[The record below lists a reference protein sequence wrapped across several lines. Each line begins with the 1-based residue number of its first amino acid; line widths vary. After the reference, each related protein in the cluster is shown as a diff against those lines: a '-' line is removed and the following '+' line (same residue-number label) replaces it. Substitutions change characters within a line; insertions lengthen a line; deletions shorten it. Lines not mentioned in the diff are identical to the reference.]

1 MSGSSRASN
10 MYELT
15 TLGNGLRILT
25 VPISYVQSAAVGFF
39 VGVGS
44 RYECEALAGAS
55 HFVEHML
62 FKGTPR
68 RPSAL
73 HIAEAIEGKGGIF
86 NANTG
91 LETTVFWAKVS
102 AAHLPEALDVL
113 SDMFLHAKFDPD
125 DIEKERAVISEE
137 ISYALDAP
145 DSLSQAIANQL
156 QWPNHPLGREIA
168 GTRQSIA
175 ALGRPELLAHMA
187 DHYRPSEIVLG
198 MAGRVDHAGA
208 VAWAQS
214 NLGNWESGPPLT
226 FEPAPPNHHGPNLH
240 VEFKD
245 TGQAHL
251 CFSFEGLSRTDPDR
265 FVLRLLNMILGE
277 GMRSRLFQ
285 QVRERLG
292 LAYCVDS
299 FASTL
304 HDTGTVGI
312 YAGVAAERASETIHA
327 ILCELDRLR
336 QEPVPED
343 ELTKARDFV
352 RGRLTLSLEDSLT
365 MAAWYARQELLGPA
379 VLDPE
384 DVLARFEAI
393 EVSDV
398 QRVAQTLFHPERLN
412 LAMVGA
418 FIDDGD
424 RFRKDVYF

>member
-1 MSGSSRASN
+1 MSGGSKARN

-15 TLGNGLRILT
+15 TLDNGLRILT
-25 VPISYVQSAAVGFF
+25 VPISHVQSATVGFF

-55 HFVEHML
+55 HFVEHIL
-62 FKGTPR
+62 FKGTPS

-73 HIAEAIEGKGGIF
+73 DIAEAIEGKGGIF

-102 AAHLPEALDVL
+102 APYLWEALDVL
-113 SDMFLHAKFDPD
+113 SDMLLNAKFDPD
-125 DIEKERAVISEE
+125 DIEKERLVISEE
-137 ISYALDAP
+137 INHSLDAP
-145 DSLSQAIANQL
+145 ESLSQHIVNQL

-168 GTRQSIA
+168 GTRESIA
-175 ALGRPELLAHMA
+175 ALGRPELLAYMA
-187 DHYRPSEIVLG
+187 DHYRPSETVLG
-198 MAGRVDHAGA
+198 LAGRVDHAEV
-208 VAWAQS
+208 VAWARS
-214 NLGNWESGPPLT
+214 NLGDWESGLPLA

-265 FVLRLLNMILGE
+265 FVLRLLNMMLGE

-327 ILCELDRLR
+327 ILGELDRLR

-343 ELTKARDFV
+343 ELAKARDFL

-365 MAAWYARQELLGPA
+365 VAGWYARQELLGPA
-379 VLDPE
+379 VLGPDE
-384 DVLARFEAI
+384 VLARFDAI
-393 EVSDV
+393 EVCDV
-398 QRVAQTLFHPERLN
+398 QRLAQTLFHPERLN

-418 FIDDGD
+418 FVDDGD
-424 RFRKDVYF
+424 RFWKDVYF